1 MTHLSRIK
9 SFSKIPVLAGFGI
22 STNEHIKNFQ
32 QVCDGVVIGSKI
44 VSSLERQGT
53 EKTGEILAEILR

>member
-1 MTHLSRIK
+1 
-9 SFSKIPVLAGFGI
+9 LAGFGI